1 MGSKQSAV
9 FSGLIIFLAV
19 ILSLTFIGFF
29 SGESSAAILNGNGE
43 CIGRECPIECGP
55 GEFVCQGGIL
65 DSGVCCIAD
74 EEICTFDDLNGNLF
88 GRCDD
93 NLPNGNFIDV
103 THTASCSIF
112 VPSGGWCGGSCKETI
127 EILPDACTK
136 KITLTS
142 VTLDDDGETAANG
155 NVLVSDYSCTC
166 RSGSIPL
173 GSCALFPNSPDG
185 TCSGGTTCGSKT
197 GSGCA
202 STGSYNTNVP
212 FTRGTQLSAYVYA
225 LDN

>member
-1 MGSKQSAV
+1 MGLKIDWRV
-9 FSGLIIFLAV
+9 MWFLPLIILLA
-19 ILSLTFIGFF
+19 I
-29 SGESSAAILNGNGE
+29 ILNSGATKSVVLNGE
-43 CIGRECPIECGP
+43 NGCIGKLCPIECGP

-103 THTASCSIF
+103 THTASCSII
-112 VPSGGWCGGSCKETI
+112 VPSAGYCGGSCKKTI
-127 EILPDACTK
+127 QILPDACTK

-142 VTLDDDGETAANG
+142 VKLDDDGETVAGG
-155 NVLVSDYSCTC
+155 NVLASDYSCTC

-173 GSCALFPNSPDG
+173 GSCALFPKDRKS
-185 TCSGGTTCGSKT
+185 
-197 GSGCA
+197 
-202 STGSYNTNVP
+202 V
-212 FTRGTQLSAYVYA
+212 V
-225 LDN
+225 